1 MNQPVVETLPD
12 LYVGDIQYENG
23 KMAIK
28 IMNQG
33 GVIDLCKEN
42 IYVEVANLNAGVW
55 LTYPLRCENKEQ
67 LIDINNPFLY
77 RLNIYNSL
85 KVEEG
90 HNLSVKLDYHN
101 TIKESN
107 ENNNE
112 LKTTFNTYKN
122 YENKVLYPTAGIFIS
137 SNIDIKWQGAKDTR
151 HIIEVVSE
159 NGTGW
164 HLSYDA
170 KTDSNGFGKFIWD
183 INSLGTEYGKFKIRI
198 ESQDATNKYSIDSGY
213 FTIEEDVVEKILY
226 PTANEN
232 FYEGKQVTIKW
243 EGAKDTEHLIELLSE
258 DGTGGHLSY
267 HAKTDSNGLGELVW
281 NVNPLNGKYGKYR
294 ISIQSQ
300 DATNK
305 YSIAS
310 EYFTING
317 DDLKKYEKFGV
328 KELVEDNLP
337 NDITF
342 WT

>member
-1 MNQPVVETLPD
+1 MTFKFTNVKILLSIINKKLKNMRYKFLVIGVAFSVLFSCFISVKAQAQTLSFTPTNSSCNLQSLSSCDRNDLIMLLIQLILQTMNQPVVETLPD

-226 PTANEN
+226 PT
-232 FYEGKQVTIKW
+232 
-243 EGAKDTEHLIELLSE
+243 
-258 DGTGGHLSY
+258 
-267 HAKTDSNGLGELVW
+267 
-281 NVNPLNGKYGKYR
+281 
-294 ISIQSQ
+294 
-300 DATNK
+300 
-305 YSIAS
+305 
-310 EYFTING
+310 
-317 DDLKKYEKFGV
+317 
-328 KELVEDNLP
+328 
-337 NDITF
+337 
-342 WT
+342 